1 MFHDVHERKDWKA
14 MRVYKFIH
22 SCLVVE
28 EGGDK
33 ILFDPGMFSF
43 MEGQVTPDA
52 FRDVGTIIVTHNHP
66 DHMDVAALKKIVELS
81 GAKVITNS
89 ETKDAC
95 TKEGIEAMVLEE
107 GSYQSKD
114 FTIRAVP
121 ANHEKI
127 LAPTLP
133 QNTAYIINESFLN
146 PGDSFAPLPSTLR
159 GIKALALVVAAP
171 WTTEVTTAEF
181 AETIAPQMVIPV
193 HDGYVKSF
201 FQKMRY
207 DNYDRYFS
215 TKGIKFQRLFG
226 PGDGVEIG

>member
-1 MFHDVHERKDWKA
+1 

-43 MEGQVTPDA
+43 MEGLVKPDA

-66 DHMDVAALKKIVELS
+66 DHVDVAALKKIVEFS
-81 GAKVITNS
+81 GAMVITNT
-89 ETKDAC
+89 ETKDAF
-95 TKEGIEAMVLEE
+95 TREGIEAIVLDK

-114 FTIRAVP
+114 FTIRALP

-133 QNTAYIINESFLN
+133 QNTAYIINDSFLN
-146 PGDSFAPLPSTLR
+146 PGDSFATLPSTLR

-181 AETIAPQMVIPV
+181 AEMLALQMVVPV
-193 HDGYVKSF
+193 HEGYLKSF

-207 DNYDRYFS
+207 DNYERYFA
-215 TKGIKFQRLFG
+215 TKGITFKAWSTRATELK
-226 PGDGVEIG
+226 

>member
-1 MFHDVHERKDWKA
+1 MY
-14 MRVYKFIH
+14 VYKFIH

-43 MEGQVTPDA
+43 MEGQVKPDT
-52 FRDVGTIIVTHNHP
+52 FRDVRTIIITHNHP

-81 GAKVITNS
+81 GSMVITNS
-89 ETKDAC
+89 ETKDTL
-95 TKEGIEAMVLEE
+95 TKQGIEAIVLDE

-114 FTIRAVP
+114 FTIRTVP

-127 LAPTLP
+127 LASTLP
-133 QNTAYIINESFLN
+133 QNTAYIINDSFLN
-146 PGDSFAPLPSTLR
+146 PGDSFATLPSTLK

-181 AETIAPQMVIPV
+181 AETLAPQMVIPV

-207 DNYDRYFS
+207 DNYDHYFS
-215 TKGIKFQRLFG
+215 TKGITFQRLID
-226 PGDGVEIG
+226 PGDGVEIK

>member
-1 MFHDVHERKDWKA
+1 MDWKA

-28 EGGDK
+28 EGEDK

-43 MEGQVTPDA
+43 MEGLVTPDA
-52 FRDVGTIIVTHNHP
+52 FKDVGTIIITHNHP
-66 DHMDVAALKKIVELS
+66 DHVDVAALQKIVELS
-81 GAKVITNS
+81 GAMVITNS
-89 ETKDAC
+89 ETQDAL
-95 TKEGIEAMVLEE
+95 TKE
-107 GSYQSKD
+107 
-114 FTIRAVP
+114 
-121 ANHEKI
+121 
-127 LAPTLP
+127 
-133 QNTAYIINESFLN
+133 
-146 PGDSFAPLPSTLR
+146 

-171 WTTEVTTAEF
+171 WTTEVTTAKF

-215 TKGIKFQRLFG
+215 TKGITFQHLVS
-226 PGDGVEIG
+226 PGDGVEIA

>member
-1 MFHDVHERKDWKA
+1 
-14 MRVYKFIH
+14 MRVYKYMH

-43 MEGQVTPDA
+43 LEGQVTPEA
-52 FRDVGTIIVTHNHP
+52 FRDVGTIIITHNHP
-66 DHMDVAALKKIVELS
+66 DHVDVVSLKKIVELS
-81 GAKVITNS
+81 GATVITNS
-89 ETKDAC
+89 QTRGAFAR
-95 TKEGIEAMVLEE
+95 EGIEAMVLDE

-121 ANHEKI
+121 ATHEKI

-146 PGDSFAPLPSTLR
+146 PGDSFAALPSTLR

-171 WTTEVTTAEF
+171 WTTEVTTAGF

-193 HDGYVKSF
+193 HDGYVKGF

-215 TKGIKFQRLFG
+215 TKGITFQRLVS
-226 PGDGVEIG
+226 PGDGVEIA

>member
-1 MFHDVHERKDWKA
+1 

-43 MEGQVTPDA
+43 MESQVTPDA
-52 FRDVGTIIVTHNHP
+52 FRDVRTIIITHNHP
-66 DHMDVAALKKIVELS
+66 DHVDVAALKKIVELS
-81 GAKVITNS
+81 GAMVITNS
-89 ETKDAC
+89 ETKE
-95 TKEGIEAMVLEE
+95 TLSREVIEAMVLDE

-114 FTIRAVP
+114 FTVRAVP

-133 QNTAYIINESFLN
+133 QNTAYIINDSFLN
-146 PGDSFAPLPSTLR
+146 PGDSFATLPYTLR

-207 DNYDRYFS
+207 DDYDRYFS
-215 TKGIKFQRLFG
+215 TKGIKFQRLVS
-226 PGDGVEIG
+226 PGDWVELK